1 MIIFFFTTN
10 KPNTVI
16 AKPLFFIH
24 CRPAT
29 RSIMLHG
36 TKAQFTYT
44 DQQTHNDAIIPPLLY
59 AGFNL
64 SHRHI
69 LLPIIFVWPLDGP
82 SHPHNLPRF
91 PTHTPRCRSTWA
103 GHLEDRQR
111 ASFGQGRKQ
120 KEQEQQPAGGGE
132 RDGDGLRNE
141 RQARQT
147 LHYRNPPTGPASLVD
162 SAPKDGFPTFSF
174 FQNVSSPHRESI
186 A

>member
-24 CRPAT
+24 CRAAT

-36 TKAQFTYT
+36 TKTQFTYT

-64 SHRHI
+64 SHRHTQY
-69 LLPIIFVWPLDGP
+69 
-82 SHPHNLPRF
+82 R
-91 PTHTPRCRSTWA
+91 
-103 GHLEDRQR
+103 HLEDRQR

-147 LHYRNPPTGPASLVD
+147 LHYRNPPTGPASLVG

-174 FQNVSSPHRESI
+174 FQNVSTAPSRIHL
-186 A
+186 AY